1 MTTLLRG
8 EDSVFW
14 SSDISSF
21 DEFQYFTGLTSV
33 EEYAFQDC
41 SQLSHITL
49 PQSITSISE
58 FAFAECHSLQSIE
71 LPATVASI
79 GYLAFSGCSKLR
91 SFFLPA
97 HVASVEGALFFGCT
111 NLVSVVVDENN
122 AVYDSRNNCNAI
134 IQKDNKVLISACSA
148 TSLPDDLEQIGPMAF
163 AGLSVSRV
171 EIPASLKSIG
181 QEAFYQMS
189 NLKTIVMK
197 HTAPFAFN
205 EMFFGSSS
213 GYPSSLTLEVPEAT
227 IDAYKQKGWKTLD
240 EGGAFNVIREI
251 PEYDANGD
259 GQTTIVDV
267 TRLVDKI
274 IGK

>member
-1 MTTLLRG
+1 MK
-8 EDSVFW
+8 
-14 SSDISSF
+14 
-21 DEFQYFTGLTSV
+21 
-33 EEYAFQDC
+33 
-41 SQLSHITL
+41 HITL
-49 PQSITSISE
+49 PESITSISE
-58 FAFAECHSLQSIE
+58 FAFDGCISLESIE
-71 LPATVASI
+71 LPKTVESI
-79 GYLAFSGCSKLR
+79 GYLAFYNCSKLR

-97 HVASVEGALFFGCT
+97 NVGSVEGALFFGCA

-134 IQKDNKVLISACSA
+134 IQKDNKILVSSCST

-171 EIPASLKSIG
+171 EIPASIKSIG
-181 QEAFYQMS
+181 KETFYQMS

-197 HTAPFAFN
+197 HSDPFAFN
-205 EMFFGSSS
+205 KMFFGSSS
-213 GYPSSLTLEVPEAT
+213 GYPSSLTLEVPEGT

-240 EGGAFNVIREI
+240 EGGVFEEIREI